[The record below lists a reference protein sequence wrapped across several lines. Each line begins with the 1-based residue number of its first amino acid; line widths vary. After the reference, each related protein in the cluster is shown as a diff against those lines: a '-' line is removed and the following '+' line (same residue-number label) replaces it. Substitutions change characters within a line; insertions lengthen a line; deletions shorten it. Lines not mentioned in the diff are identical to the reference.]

1 MNHTVEFANPADFE
15 NLAAIWRMA
24 FSDTDEFI
32 NTFFRTMNKDG
43 YTLVSRESGVAV
55 SSAFLLEA
63 QFVIKGKPYSAYYFY
78 AAATHPNYRG
88 RGHMAAIINEAEKLA
103 TERGIDFI
111 ILVPA
116 EESLYKYYAKFG
128 FETKFYK
135 RVLYFSRDELSK
147 LAVKPDMTDAFSLN
161 IFETRQTALGLYN
174 FLNWGSQALKFAM
187 YVHDCESG
195 SVAFVSDGY
204 ALYNVGKDTVYV
216 KEMCTLSDPGELFTM
231 LLMEDEAEKFTI
243 NLPVDDPLHS
253 QNEKTVPEGMC
264 LGLNEEAKMAL
275 SSVKHAYIGI
285 TLG

>member
-1 MNHTVEFANPADFE
+1 MNHTVDFANSGDLE
-15 NLAAIWRMA
+15 DLYAIWRMA
-24 FSDTDEFI
+24 FSDSDEYI
-32 NTFFRTMNKDG
+32 GNFFKYMYKDG
-43 YTLVSRESGVAV
+43 YALVSRELGVAV
-55 SSAFLLEA
+55 ACAYLLET
-63 QFVIKGKPYSAYYFY
+63 QLVIKGRPFSAYYFY

-103 TERGIDFI
+103 VKRGIDFI

-116 EESLYKYYAKFG
+116 EKSLFGYYQRFG

-135 RVLYFSRDELSK
+135 RVLSFSRDELSG
-147 LAVKPDMTDAFSLN
+147 LAAEPDLTDAFSLN
-161 IFETRQTALGLYN
+161 IFETRQTALGMYD
-174 FLNWGSQALKFAM
+174 FLNWGAHDMKYAM

-204 ALYNVGKDTVYV
+204 ALYNMGKDTVYV

-231 LLMEDEAEKFTI
+231 LLMEDEARKFTI
-243 NLPVDDPLHS
+243 NLPVDDPLHAKE
-253 QNEKTVPEGMC
+253 EKIVPEGMC
-264 LGLNEEAKMAL
+264 LALGEDARVAL

>member
-1 MNHTVEFANPADFE
+1 MDHKVEFANSGDYE

-24 FSDTDEFI
+24 FSDSDEYI
-32 NTFFRTMNKDG
+32 QKFFKEMYKDG
-43 YTLVSRESGVAV
+43 YALVSREEGVAV
-55 SSAFLLEA
+55 SCAYLLES

-116 EESLYKYYAKFG
+116 EPELYRYYSKFG

-135 RVLYFSRDELSK
+135 RVLSFSRDELS
-147 LAVKPDMTDAFSLN
+147 ARAIAPDLSHAFSLN
-161 IFETRQTALGLYN
+161 IFETRQTALGLCD
-174 FLNWGSQALKFAM
+174 FLNWSAHAMKYAM
-187 YVHDCESG
+187 YVHDSESG

-204 ALYNVGKDTVYV
+204 ALYNMGKDTVYV

-231 LLMEDEAEKFTI
+231 LLMEDEAKKFTI
-243 NLPVDDPLHS
+243 NLPVDDPLHAE
-253 QNEKTVPEGMC
+253 NEKTVPEGMC
-264 LGLNEEAKMAL
+264 LALNEEAQLAL